1 MLPQTAAYVILT
13 CMGLVAAFILARLVW
28 EKIKGLKLTK

>member
-1 MLPQTAAYVILT
+1 MLPQITQYIILT
-13 CMGLVAAFILARLVW
+13 SMGLVAAFILARLVW